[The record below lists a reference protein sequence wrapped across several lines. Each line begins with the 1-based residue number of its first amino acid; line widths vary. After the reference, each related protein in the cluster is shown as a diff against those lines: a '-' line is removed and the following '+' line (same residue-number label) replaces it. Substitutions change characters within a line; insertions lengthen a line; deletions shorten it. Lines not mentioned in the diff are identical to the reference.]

1 MALCADRPYK
11 HRELNGGGVMSF
23 FNSINISA
31 TGLTAER
38 LRMDLISEN
47 IANAN
52 TTRTP
57 GGGPYRR
64 KVAIFRT
71 QEGNSFETVLNA
83 AKGAGISGNGVEVA
97 GIAEDQSAFKK
108 EYNPS
113 HPDADAEG
121 YVSLP
126 NVEVVNEMINMISA
140 SRAYEANVTSV
151 NTTKAMAMK
160 ALEIGK

>member
-1 MALCADRPYK
+1 
-11 HRELNGGGVMSF
+11 MSF
-23 FNSINISA
+23 FNSINVSA

-52 TTRTP
+52 VTRTAS
-57 GGGPYRR
+57 GTPYRR
-64 KVAIFRT
+64 KVAVFRA
-71 QEGNSFETVLNA
+71 QEADSFQQMLEV
-83 AKGAGISGNGVEVA
+83 AKGARGLGNGVEVA
-97 GIAEDQSAFKK
+97 GIVEDQSPFKK
-108 EYNPS
+108 EYNPN
-113 HPDADAEG
+113 HPDADEEG

-140 SRAYEANVTSV
+140 SRAYEANITAV
-151 NTTKAMAMK
+151 NTNKAMAMK

>member
-1 MALCADRPYK
+1 
-11 HRELNGGGVMSF
+11 MSF
-23 FNSINISA
+23 FNSINVSA

-57 GGGPYRR
+57 SGGPYRR
-64 KVAIFRT
+64 KVAIFRA
-71 QEGNSFETVLNA
+71 QDGNSFEVMLNQ
-83 AKGAGISGNGVEVA
+83 AKGAGTLGKGVEIA
-97 GIAEDQSAFKK
+97 GIAEDQSDFKK

-113 HPDADAEG
+113 HPDADSQG

-140 SRAYEANVTSV
+140 SRAYEANVTSI
-151 NTTKAMAMK
+151 NTTKSMAMK

>member
-1 MALCADRPYK
+1 
-11 HRELNGGGVMSF
+11 MSF
-23 FNSINISA
+23 FNSINVSA

-52 TTRTP
+52 VTRTAS
-57 GGGPYRR
+57 GTPYRR
-64 KVAIFRT
+64 KVAVFRA
-71 QEGNSFETVLNA
+71 QEADSFQQLLEV
-83 AKGAGISGNGVEVA
+83 AKGARGLGNGVEVA
-97 GIAEDQSAFKK
+97 GIVEDQSPFKK
-108 EYNPS
+108 EYNPN
-113 HPDADAEG
+113 HPDADEEG

-140 SRAYEANVTSV
+140 SRAYEANITAV

>member
-1 MALCADRPYK
+1 
-11 HRELNGGGVMSF
+11 MSF
-23 FNSINISA
+23 FNSINVSA
-31 TGLTAER
+31 SGLTAER

-57 GGGPYRR
+57 SGTPYRR
-64 KVAIFRT
+64 KVAVFRA
-71 QEGNSFETVLNA
+71 QEANSFEQMLNN
-83 AKGAGISGNGVEVA
+83 AKGLQTLGQGVEVA
-97 GIAEDQSAFKK
+97 GITEDMTPFKK
-108 EYNPS
+108 EYNPD
-113 HPDADAEG
+113 HPDADGDG

-126 NVEVVNEMINMISA
+126 NVEIVNEMINLISA
-140 SRAYEANVTSV
+140 SRAYEANITSV